1 METDERT
8 DTTDRIMHT
17 FFANAVGNQ
26 GAIRG
31 YDDVGVTSSQVRISS
46 TATLVLVLVLS
57 VIKPSTLAAS
67 IIGQRDVPQTS
78 VVHRVEE
85 IHIPCAVYLAGRR
98 VRNDVYRFSTPWV
111 KKKQDTKLLAITSP
125 IIIDFQNFF
134 TTRLCSKF
142 STNRV

>member
-8 DTTDRIMHT
+8 DTTDRIIIRSSPT
-17 FFANAVGNQ
+17 RSAIKAVY
-26 GAIRG
+26 RG

-78 VVHRVEE
+78 VVHWVEE

-98 VRNDVYRFSTPWV
+98 VRNDVYRFSMSINSEIR
-111 KKKQDTKLLAITSP
+111 Q
-125 IIIDFQNFF
+125 QQ
-134 TTRLCSKF
+134 
-142 STNRV
+142 